1 MVFQTYALYPHLTV
15 FDNIAFSL
23 RLRKMKKEEIRKRV
37 VEAAKVLGLDP
48 FLDKKPR
55 SLSGGQRQRVAMG
68 RAIVRQPQ
76 AFLMDEPLSNLD
88 AKLRVQMRAEISRL
102 TRSLGVTTIYVTHD
116 QVEAMTMGDRV
127 AVMRKGELQQVAPP
141 QELYDHPLNV
151 FVGGFIGSPAM
162 NLIEASL
169 ERSNGTLAAVLGDQ
183 RISLDDDVLAARP
196 ALKSFEGNEVV
207 LGIRPEHLDDAS
219 LVSDAPEG
227 KRLRGEVELTEAL
240 GSELMV
246 HFKINAPPALTEEV
260 KELAADVGEVAVSG
274 LEDARAEQQTTMVG
288 RFGVESRV
296 KNGETGRGR
305 RRHARA
311 PFFRPGN
318 GAWNLRQTERS
329 HAMTRRWIA
338 LLAVCL
344 LAVGTAT
351 SCGGDDGGGGSTAKG
366 TGEITIF
373 SLWGGSE
380 QEAFQKVLTQFTADT
395 GIKTK
400 YESARDFLPVIRTR
414 LAADNPPMVA
424 IIPRPGFV
432 AELAQDD
439 VLIPLE
445 DLGLDADKINENYT
459 ETWTSLAT
467 VDDTVYGVVAK
478 ANSKSTVWYKP
489 ASFQENSFEIP
500 TDFNQLIDI
509 TKQYKAKGK
518 TPWAVGAQGDDNS
531 WTLTDW
537 FEQIYVRQAGP
548 EKYSQLFET
557 GEVKF
562 NDQSVKDALT
572 EMVKI
577 VNDDYVAG
585 GIDTALGISFVDAIG
600 RVFGKNPKAEM
611 FYEGGFVGGI
621 AIGQVNPSL
630 KPGTDIDFFDF
641 PQIGGGD
648 EGTVVGGGD
657 VAAAFV
663 NNEDVAKLLDYL
675 ATPEAGKIWV
685 STGAIASPN
694 KGVTAEDYPND
705 LVSKEAK
712 QLLEAKTFRF
722 DGSDLLPGTLGQNF
736 GTLLQ
741 NIIKTPNNMDSL
753 LDNYQSDADQAGFGA

>member
-1 MVFQTYALYPHLTV
+1 
-15 FDNIAFSL
+15 
-23 RLRKMKKEEIRKRV
+23 
-37 VEAAKVLGLDP
+37 
-48 FLDKKPR
+48 
-55 SLSGGQRQRVAMG
+55 
-68 RAIVRQPQ
+68 
-76 AFLMDEPLSNLD
+76 
-88 AKLRVQMRAEISRL
+88 
-102 TRSLGVTTIYVTHD
+102 
-116 QVEAMTMGDRV
+116 
-127 AVMRKGELQQVAPP
+127 
-141 QELYDHPLNV
+141 
-151 FVGGFIGSPAM
+151 
-162 NLIEASL
+162 
-169 ERSNGTLAAVLGDQ
+169 
-183 RISLDDDVLAARP
+183 
-196 ALKSFEGNEVV
+196 
-207 LGIRPEHLDDAS
+207 
-219 LVSDAPEG
+219 
-227 KRLRGEVELTEAL
+227 
-240 GSELMV
+240 
-246 HFKINAPPALTEEV
+246 
-260 KELAADVGEVAVSG
+260 
-274 LEDARAEQQTTMVG
+274 
-288 RFGVESRV
+288 
-296 KNGETGRGR
+296 
-305 RRHARA
+305 
-311 PFFRPGN
+311 
-318 GAWNLRQTERS
+318 
-329 HAMTRRWIA
+329 MTRRWIA

-351 SCGGDDGGGGSTAKG
+351 SCGGDDDGGGGTAEG
-366 TGEITIF
+366 TGTITIF

-380 QEAFQKVLTQFTADT
+380 QEAFAKVLKQFTTDT

-445 DLGLDADKINENYT
+445 DLGLDPDKINENYT

-489 ASFQENSFEIP
+489 QSFQENSFEIP

-562 NDQSVKDALT
+562 NDQSVKDALN

-641 PQIGGGD
+641 PSIGGGD

-675 ATPEAGKIWV
+675 ATPEAGRIWV

-741 NIIKTPNNMDSL
+741 NIIKTPDNMDSL

>member
-1 MVFQTYALYPHLTV
+1 
-15 FDNIAFSL
+15 
-23 RLRKMKKEEIRKRV
+23 
-37 VEAAKVLGLDP
+37 
-48 FLDKKPR
+48 
-55 SLSGGQRQRVAMG
+55 
-68 RAIVRQPQ
+68 
-76 AFLMDEPLSNLD
+76 
-88 AKLRVQMRAEISRL
+88 
-102 TRSLGVTTIYVTHD
+102 
-116 QVEAMTMGDRV
+116 
-127 AVMRKGELQQVAPP
+127 
-141 QELYDHPLNV
+141 
-151 FVGGFIGSPAM
+151 
-162 NLIEASL
+162 
-169 ERSNGTLAAVLGDQ
+169 
-183 RISLDDDVLAARP
+183 
-196 ALKSFEGNEVV
+196 
-207 LGIRPEHLDDAS
+207 
-219 LVSDAPEG
+219 
-227 KRLRGEVELTEAL
+227 
-240 GSELMV
+240 
-246 HFKINAPPALTEEV
+246 
-260 KELAADVGEVAVSG
+260 
-274 LEDARAEQQTTMVG
+274 
-288 RFGVESRV
+288 
-296 KNGETGRGR
+296 
-305 RRHARA
+305 
-311 PFFRPGN
+311 
-318 GAWNLRQTERS
+318 
-329 HAMTRRWIA
+329 MTRRLIA

-351 SCGGDDGGGGSTAKG
+351 SCGGDDDGGGGTAKG
-366 TGEITIF
+366 TGTVTIF

-380 QEAFQKVLTQFTADT
+380 QKAFAKVLKQFTADT

-445 DLGLDADKINENYT
+445 DLGLDPDKINENYT

-478 ANSKSTVWYKP
+478 ANSKSTIWYKP
-489 ASFQENSFEIP
+489 NSFQQNNFEIP

-509 TKQYKAKGK
+509 TKEYKAKGE
-518 TPWAVGAQGDDNS
+518 TPWAAGAQGDDNS

-548 EKYSQLFET
+548 DKYTQLFET

-562 NDQSVKDALT
+562 TDQSVKDALN
-572 EMVKI
+572 EMLKI
-577 VNDDYVAG
+577 VNDQYMAG
-585 GIDTALGISFVDAIG
+585 GIDTVLGISFVDAIG

-621 AIGQVNPSL
+621 AIDQVNPSL
-630 KPGTDIDFFDF
+630 KPGVDIDFFDF

-648 EGTVVGGGD
+648 EGLVVGGGD

-694 KGVTAEDYPND
+694 EGVTAGDYPNE

-741 NIIKTPNNMDSL
+741 NVIKTPNDMDKL
-753 LDNYQSDADQAGFGA
+753 LDNYQADADQAGFGA